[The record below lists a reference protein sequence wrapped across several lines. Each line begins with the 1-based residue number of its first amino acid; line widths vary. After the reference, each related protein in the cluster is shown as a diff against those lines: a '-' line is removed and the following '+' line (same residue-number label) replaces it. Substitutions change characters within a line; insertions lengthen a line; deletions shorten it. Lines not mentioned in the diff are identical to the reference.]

1 MQTKTALNMKGHIN
15 TLLLGLSLSLLSAP
29 SISQS
34 VPSDLLDLSIED
46 LFAAEIEDNLSQVAK
61 SNLGEPNRWR
71 LQYRFLKAEFGDYG
85 DGTRKL
91 SNDEVLFLP
100 GTEVRTDKNFPV
112 VPTTIT
118 QEVHAIIASYNFE
131 HNIQVMISASYVKQ
145 STDHISIISG
155 YDFFTINSSGI
166 GDVSV
171 IGSYDF
177 NSSVDTSWQFGIGV
191 SLPTGSIDKKGDTP
205 RAPGLQQLPYTMQ
218 VGSGTYDMPIN
229 IAYAR
234 VLNSFNWGGELAA
247 KVRFGKNDR
256 DYRLGNRVMFTGWI
270 RFKTFQW
277 VKPSLKLT
285 FEHSGSIHGLDTE
298 LLVPAAF
305 PYPAPVTNPKLFGG
319 KQANI
324 ILGLRFP
331 LKSARQ
337 SVDLEIGKPIYQS
350 LNGPQTR
357 ENIFFGVK
365 YNLNL

>member
-1 MQTKTALNMKGHIN
+1 MQAKITPKINGYFN
-15 TLLLGLSLSLLSAP
+15 TLALGLSMLLLSAP

-46 LFAAEIEDNLSQVAK
+46 LFAAEIADTLSQDAK
-61 SNLGEPNRWR
+61 SNLGEASRWR

-85 DGTRKL
+85 DGTRKI
-91 SNDEVLFLP
+91 SNDEVLFSP
-100 GTEVRTDKNFPV
+100 GTEARTDKNFPV

-118 QEVHAIIASYNFE
+118 QEVHAIVASYNFE
-131 HNIQVMISASYVKQ
+131 RNIQVMISASYVKQ
-145 STDHISIISG
+145 STNHISIIPG

-171 IGSYDF
+171 IGSYDL
-177 NSSVDTSWQFGIGV
+177 SYSVDTSWQFGIGV
-191 SLPTGSIDKKGDTP
+191 SLPTGSIDKEGDTP

-229 IAYAR
+229 IAYTH
-234 VLNSFNWGGELAA
+234 VQNSFNWGAELAA

-256 DYRLGNRVMFTGWI
+256 DYRLGDRVMFTGWI
-270 RFKTFQW
+270 RFKNFQW
-277 VKPSLKLT
+277 VKPSVKLT
-285 FEHSGSIHGLDTE
+285 FEHSGSIHGLDQE

-319 KQANI
+319 QQANI

-337 SVDLEIGKPIYQS
+337 SVDFELGKPIYQS

-357 ENIFFGVK
+357 ENIFYGIK
-365 YNLNL
+365 YKLNL